1 MNGDYAIVG
10 TYKVAHSAAHAC
22 MDRVCTLVYAV
33 VNGKQIAWLF
43 LQADGYLYGPF
54 PMDSKLNSTNR
65 ANRSTPTA
73 EGALF
78 LIPEDYPGQI
88 FYT

>member
-10 TYKVAHSAAHAC
+10 TYKIAHSTAHTG

-33 VNGKQIAWLF
+33 VNGKQIAGLF
-43 LQADGYLYGPF
+43 LKADGYLYGPL
-54 PMDSKLNSTNR
+54 PVNSQLNCTNR
-65 ANRSTPTA
+65 ANCSTPTA